1 MELLDAG
8 DVMDGIIM
16 DNHSKAQPRKI
27 PLEAAWINR
36 FLDLSLS
43 EEEMRTILSKLG
55 CQFDGDLVI
64 LPTYRPDLVHKAD
77 IAEEIARFYGYNKIP
92 STSIR
97 GGAQG
102 KYSARQ
108 KFDQTISRTMLAAG
122 LSEIMTYSFVSPK
135 VYDKILVPADSPL
148 RKSVVISNPLGE
160 DTSIMRTTALPS
172 MLEILQRN
180 YNNRNVSAHLF
191 EIAREY
197 IPTAENEL
205 PVEKN
210 KLICGFY
217 GGDGLDFFTVK
228 GIVEALFDQIS
239 LYGWDIE
246 AVRDQF
252 AFHPGQCA
260 KLSAGDDVLGCF
272 GQIHPKVAENY
283 GIDEKVY
290 AVTLDVDLLFTHA
303 SPEKQYHPLP
313 KFPAVTRDLA
323 LLCEESIPVLT
334 LEKTIQSACGQIL
347 ESIKLFDIYQ
357 GKQIAA
363 GQKSVAFNITLRSAD
378 STLGEE
384 QVNAAMKRI
393 MKALEKMDVKLRT

>member
-1 MELLDAG
+1 M
-8 DVMDGIIM
+8 
-16 DNHSKAQPRKI
+16 
-27 PLEAAWINR
+27 
-36 FLDLSLS
+36 
-43 EEEMRTILSKLG
+43 
-55 CQFDGDLVI
+55 
-64 LPTYRPDLVHKAD
+64 
-77 IAEEIARFYGYNKIP
+77 
-92 STSIR
+92 
-97 GGAQG
+97 
-102 KYSARQ
+102 
-108 KFDQTISRTMLAAG
+108 
-122 LSEIMTYSFVSPK
+122 
-135 VYDKILVPADSPL
+135 
-148 RKSVVISNPLGE
+148 
-160 DTSIMRTTALPS
+160 
-172 MLEILQRN
+172 
-180 YNNRNVSAHLF
+180 
-191 EIAREY
+191 
-197 IPTAENEL
+197 
-205 PVEKN
+205 EKN

-239 LYGWDIE
+239 LYNWDIE

-260 KLSAGDDVLGCF
+260 KLSAGDDVLGYF

-347 ESIKLFDIYQ
+347 ESIKLFDVYQ

-393 MKALEKMDVKLRT
+393 MKALKKMDVKLRT

>member
-1 MELLDAG
+1 M
-8 DVMDGIIM
+8 
-16 DNHSKAQPRKI
+16 
-27 PLEAAWINR
+27 
-36 FLDLSLS
+36 
-43 EEEMRTILSKLG
+43 
-55 CQFDGDLVI
+55 
-64 LPTYRPDLVHKAD
+64 
-77 IAEEIARFYGYNKIP
+77 
-92 STSIR
+92 
-97 GGAQG
+97 
-102 KYSARQ
+102 
-108 KFDQTISRTMLAAG
+108 
-122 LSEIMTYSFVSPK
+122 
-135 VYDKILVPADSPL
+135 
-148 RKSVVISNPLGE
+148 VISNPLGE

-180 YNNRNVSAHLF
+180 YNNRNASAHLF

-260 KLSAGDDVLGCF
+260 KLSSGDDVLGCF

-357 GKQIAA
+357 GKQIAS

>member
-1 MELLDAG
+1 
-8 DVMDGIIM
+8 
-16 DNHSKAQPRKI
+16 
-27 PLEAAWINR
+27 
-36 FLDLSLS
+36 
-43 EEEMRTILSKLG
+43 
-55 CQFDGDLVI
+55 
-64 LPTYRPDLVHKAD
+64 
-77 IAEEIARFYGYNKIP
+77 
-92 STSIR
+92 
-97 GGAQG
+97 
-102 KYSARQ
+102 
-108 KFDQTISRTMLAAG
+108 MLAAG

-180 YNNRNVSAHLF
+180 YNNRNASAHLF

-239 LYGWDIE
+239 LYNWDIE

-260 KLSAGDDVLGCF
+260 KLSAGDDVLGYF

-290 AVTLDVDLLFTHA
+290 AVTFGCRSAVHPRLSGKAVP
-303 SPEKQYHPLP
+303 SPAQ
-313 KFPAVTRDLA
+313 
-323 LLCEESIPVLT
+323 IP
-334 LEKTIQSACGQIL
+334 GG
-347 ESIKLFDIYQ
+347 YQ
-357 GKQIAA
+357 GFGA
-363 GQKSVAFNITLRSAD
+363 SVRGKHPGTDSGKNDSVRLRPD
-378 STLGEE
+378 S
-384 QVNAAMKRI
+384 RI
-393 MKALEKMDVKLRT
+393 H